1 MSGTGLGC
9 LGGVGSVRVELRQRL
24 VLVGLCAA
32 IAAGLAAV
40 ALRLGPG
47 LDSTV
52 FAPIV
57 GAAVAATFLLG
68 RRRGAGG
75 LLAAYFVALAFF
87 TQLRDAADETGAA
100 ALSDYV
106 IDWELWM
113 FGGVA
118 PSAWLQAR
126 LGGVGPEPGWIAY
139 LSAFVHWMWFVFP
152 HAVVVG
158 AYLFA
163 RRHAARVILTMT
175 AVFYLGVTLYFLT
188 PTAPPWMAAE
198 NGLLDG
204 VVRAMHNVGPAIL
217 GESLYTSAFDAL
229 AEPNPSAAMPS
240 LHFAASFVAVLIGLV
255 LRSRALVA
263 VSLAY
268 SLALAF
274 ALVYLGEHYVADI
287 LAGAGVAA
295 IAFLA
300 VELSRSAW
308 RAAAARRAQ
317 LAAAARR
324 SEERLREA
332 LRRPGRRLQ
341 AS

>member
-1 MSGTGLGC
+1 MISVRAERRRQLLGWVGWAALVAGVAAVVVRLGLG
-9 LGGVGSVRVELRQRL
+9 
-24 VLVGLCAA
+24 
-32 IAAGLAAV
+32 
-40 ALRLGPG
+40 
-47 LDSTV
+47 LDATV

-57 GAAVAATFLLG
+57 GAAVLAAFLLG

-100 ALSDYV
+100 ALSSYV

-113 FGGVA
+113 FGGIA
-118 PSAWLQAR
+118 PSAWLQSR
-126 LGGVGPEPGWIAY
+126 VGGVGPEPGWVAY
-139 LSAFVHWMWFVFP
+139 YSAFIHWLWFVFP

-163 RRHAARVILTMT
+163 RKHAPRVIVTMT

-198 NGLLDG
+198 QGLLDG
-204 VVRAMHNVGPAIL
+204 VVRAMHSVGPAIL
-217 GESLYTSAFDAL
+217 GESLYSSAFEAL

-240 LHFAASFVAVLIGLV
+240 LHFAASFVAVLVGLM
-255 LRSRALVA
+255 LRSRALIA
-263 VSLAY
+263 ISLVY
-268 SLALAF
+268 SLSLAF

-287 LAGAGVAA
+287 LAGAAVAFAAFFA
-295 IAFLA
+295 I
-300 VELSRSAW
+300 ELSRSAW
-308 RAAAARRAQ
+308 LALARRRSELASAARRW
-317 LAAAARR
+317 
-324 SEERLREA
+324 EERLREA
-332 LRRPGRRLQ
+332 LRRPGRRLE